1 MGSAEFALGWIDAAT
16 REVTL
21 FAAAGFLI
29 GGIDDLLIDL
39 VWLIRRLT
47 RGSDVIP
54 LNELPLPAVPR
65 RFAILVPA
73 WDESAVIGAMLRTTL
88 ARLDHPDFRIYVGCY
103 PNDRATIDEVAAVAA
118 KDARVS
124 LVVGDRPGPTTKA
137 DCLNTLWRAL
147 ARAPHPA
154 DAIVLH
160 DAEDVVHPA
169 ELRVFDARLDAHSA
183 VQIPVLP
190 LPRAESPL
198 VAGHYCGEFAEAHGK
213 ELVVRTAL
221 NAGLPFA
228 GVGCAIRLD
237 ALIAITAEHGAPFDA
252 DSLTED
258 YELGLRL
265 AAAGHAAHFARVRET
280 PHGALIAVREYFP
293 ATINAAVRQKARWMT
308 GIALAGWDRM
318 GWGCALDLGDH
329 WMRIRDRRATLA
341 VIVLAAGYMALIGWA
356 LSTAGHALVGGAMPE
371 TSAAT
376 RMMLFA
382 NLLLLLWRVAWR
394 FAFTARSYGWRE
406 AWWSPPRM
414 IVGNIIALLAARR
427 AAIRYAGLL
436 TGRTPKW
443 DKTDHAYPAQFAEGA
458 S

>member
-1 MGSAEFALGWIDAAT
+1 MAFVLGWIDAAT
-16 REVTL
+16 REATL

-29 GGIDDLLIDL
+29 GGIDDLLVDL
-39 VWLIRRLT
+39 VWLVRRLT
-47 RGSDVIP
+47 RGGVVMT
-54 LNELPLPAVPR
+54 LNDLPRPAFPR

-88 ARLDHPDFRIYVGCY
+88 ARLDHPDFRIFVGCY
-103 PNDRATIDEVAAVAA
+103 PNDRATIEAVATVAAADSRIA
-118 KDARVS
+118 
-124 LVVGDRPGPTTKA
+124 LVIGERPGPTTKA

-147 ARAPHPA
+147 ARAAPPP

-169 ELRVFDARLDAHSA
+169 ELSVFDAHLDAHAA

-213 ELVVRTAL
+213 DLVVRGAL
-221 NAGLPFA
+221 GAGLPFA
-228 GVGCAIRLD
+228 GVGCAIRRD
-237 ALIAITAEHGAPFDA
+237 ALIAISAEHGAPFDA

-265 AAAGHAAHFARVRET
+265 AAAGQAAHFARVRET
-280 PHGALIAVREYFP
+280 PGGALIAVREYFP
-293 ATINAAVRQKARWMT
+293 ATVGAAVRQKARWMT

-318 GWGCALDLGDH
+318 GWGRALDLGDH

-341 VIVLAAGYMALIGWA
+341 VIVLAAGYAALVGWA
-356 LSTAGHALVGGAMPE
+356 LSMAGHAILGGAMPAA
-371 TSAAT
+371 SDAT

-382 NLLLLLWRVAWR
+382 NLLLLLWRVGWR
-394 FAFTARSYGWRE
+394 CAFTARRYGWRE
-406 AWWSPPRM
+406 ACWSPPRM
-414 IVGNIIALLAARR
+414 IVGNIVSLLAARR
-427 AAIRYAGLL
+427 AVIRYAALL
-436 TGRTPKW
+436 TGRAPKW
-443 DKTDHAYPAQFAEGA
+443 DKTAHVYPAQFAEKA
-458 S
+458 P